1 MAEMKTLDDLITR
14 QDRYDLNKITF
25 FTMTDDQSLIVQ
37 DTTLFQIYRGYVSNY
52 VATYTVPK
60 KYRQYYRFKPRLLSA
75 DIYGTP
81 ELSWLILM
89 LNDRECPSKFTI
101 KSTIRLV
108 PANRLAELYDTI
120 VTRSNN
126 RLTANW
132 NEYLT
137 QLD

>member
-60 KYRQYYRFKPRLLSA
+60 KYRQHYRFKPRLLIA